1 MPVIWTSKNG
11 VLVHLRKI
19 ITKVSQIIPVQVRCN
34 GANEAHFKH
43 PQSVHCVRSYMT
55 TFIITFSFARQNSD
69 TSIASETVDL
79 TNYEVD
85 DFDEE
90 PPDCCRNR
98 YDKESQAF
106 VRRVVDSTFF
116 NVFLT
121 TTIMIN
127 IVFLIVEVIIPD
139 NQNTSESS
147 IQTFFAKFEMD
158 MMDVRVYLKRM
169 DGIFLS
175 VYLLEFLLKFYVNP
189 VEYWRAWS
197 NRLDFI
203 ILVFS
208 FAQVIIVEMD
218 QGGGATSSDN
228 GSDTSVSSMRIL
240 RTSTNVKSKY
250 ASGELYSLPI
260 QSSKHY
266 ALFAPYEHSN
276 HSHWCAAHRSFL
288 APFSGR
294 SASQLLTWQASCS
307 ASSFS

>member
-1 MPVIWTSKNG
+1 MVPVIWTSKNG
-11 VLVHLRKI
+11 VLVHLREI
-19 ITKVSQIIPVQVRCN
+19 ITKVLQIIPVQVRCN

-43 PQSVHCVRSYMT
+43 PQSVDCVRSYMT
-55 TFIITFSFARQNSD
+55 TFIITFFSARQNSD

-250 ASGELYSLPI
+250 ATGELYSPPI
-260 QSSKHY
+260 
-266 ALFAPYEHSN
+266 
-276 HSHWCAAHRSFL
+276 
-288 APFSGR
+288 
-294 SASQLLTWQASCS
+294 
-307 ASSFS
+307 

>member
-1 MPVIWTSKNG
+1 MRRISNIHKVSTVYVVIWRPLS
-11 VLVHLRKI
+11 L
-19 ITKVSQIIPVQVRCN
+19 P
-34 GANEAHFKH
+34 
-43 PQSVHCVRSYMT
+43 
-55 TFIITFSFARQNSD
+55 FARQNSD

-250 ASGELYSLPI
+250 ATGELYSPPI
-260 QSSKHY
+260 
-266 ALFAPYEHSN
+266 
-276 HSHWCAAHRSFL
+276 
-288 APFSGR
+288 
-294 SASQLLTWQASCS
+294 
-307 ASSFS
+307 